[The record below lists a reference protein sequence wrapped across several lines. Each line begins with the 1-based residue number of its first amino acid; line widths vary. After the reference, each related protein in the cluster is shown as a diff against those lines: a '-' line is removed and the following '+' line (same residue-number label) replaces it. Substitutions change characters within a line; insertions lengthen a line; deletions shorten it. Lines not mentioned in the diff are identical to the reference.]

1 MARYFINVTTLE
13 QLRKQ
18 YKELLKTYHPDNGGN
33 VSDMQDINAEY
44 DQLFKVLKD
53 WHDTNQTSSDK
64 GKENYDNIS
73 MTLQKIR
80 SYVTC

>member
-1 MARYFINVTTLE
+1 MVKYFKNVTTLE

-44 DQLFKVLKD
+44 DKMFKVLKD
-53 WHDTNQTSSDK
+53 KHESDQTGSNR

-73 MTLQKIR
+73 MTLQKIK